1 MNFSTCDC
9 HQNFKEPGLHV
20 PTCPMITTCLSCGKK
35 PWFCRMMRTCI
46 GISKPQKYEPAKV
59 QQLIQ
64 KRNLM
69 ENEIM
74 RYTQMLRVLHRINRF
89 SKHVQDHMLELKN
102 KYEALKIELLNPSPV
117 NIQCFEV
124 LLFKIRRIYI
134 TQKQQH
140 DRIQAAKQAFQQD
153 IQTAKVAHA
162 LEN

>member
-134 TQKQQH
+134 IQKQLH
-140 DRIQAAKQAFQQD
+140 DRMQASKQAFQQD
-153 IQTAKVAHA
+153 TQTAKVAYA